1 MPPAITSTHAGTI
14 SLAFPYSLSSNSPA
28 LCAFS
33 FVMHGLDPCIL
44 GRRQRTIIDGAA
56 PDYLRGGTT
65 RTLCGSGQFDADVG
79 HHAFGARRDAVAC
92 SPRRRICL
100 DVKPSNSLPVYAARC
115 PRRIEA
121 SSCIK

>member
-44 GRRQRTIIDGAA
+44 DRRQRTISDGSA
-56 PDYLRGGTT
+56 PDYLREGQHAHCAAAANSTQTSAITRSAQGATQLHVRRGGGFVWT
-65 RTLCGSGQFDADVG
+65 
-79 HHAFGARRDAVAC
+79 
-92 SPRRRICL
+92 
-100 DVKPSNSLPVYAARC
+100 
-115 PRRIEA
+115 
-121 SSCIK
+121 